1 MNILCFVGNHKW
13 SQGHFMW
20 NPPRYEWC
28 CERCSK
34 KRVHVRKENKME
46 HTRAFI
52 RELLK
57 LVNMNAGPLKPDIQE
72 LYYKADNEMKEVEG
86 KLIEVVK

>member
-1 MNILCFVGNHKW
+1 
-13 SQGHFMW
+13 
-20 NPPRYEWC
+20 
-28 CERCSK
+28 
-34 KRVHVRKENKME
+34 ME

-72 LYYKADNEMKEVEG
+72 LYYKADDEMKEVEG
-86 KLIEVVK
+86 KLSEVSND